1 MLGKHLARS
10 APCFS
15 VHSPASTTVENE
27 GLECLGSSLD
37 DYSMFL
43 VGDLYGAAWA
53 LNCGIS
59 SHGSSDVLELGLNG
73 NTECSL

>member
-1 MLGKHLARS
+1 MLGKQLARS

-43 VGDLYGAAWA
+43 VGDLYGAA
-53 LNCGIS
+53 
-59 SHGSSDVLELGLNG
+59 
-73 NTECSL
+73 